1 MERFAH
7 LYEFPSTGQVLVTKD
22 QSDEY
27 TPTVVIHFTLPGFG
41 VNKSELHF
49 SDDEEGFKKQDAAF
63 DEFGNPD
70 FALKYAE
77 AIIAQTKSLGLVS
90 S

>member
-7 LYEFPSTGQVLVTKD
+7 LYEFPSTGQVLILKD
-22 QSDEY
+22 QVDGE
-27 TPTVVIHFTLPGFG
+27 PVVSVHFTLPGFG
-41 VNKSELHF
+41 VNKSELYF
-49 SDDEEGFKKQDAAF
+49 KDNEEGYKKQDNAF